1 MSKFRNDFA
10 EVALEINQEPL
21 GMKGLV
27 CALVGT
33 VFMFPGLYI
42 AETQDMDNSL
52 KPGNEIAIQEY
63 ADAIDILE
71 GFDQNAEKYYTPSGL
86 GDILSLEDK
95 QRQRTDQT
103 GIVAEHFET
112 LNHKFGESVIL
123 DQRLNEQQKYDL
135 VHEFEKRV
143 GDFEDLTGLYEPDYA
158 DLDEARAIV
167 IGQKDDHETAQDIIS
182 TTGEVLRADLIFK
195 TAGVGASIALLALL
209 AFAGGRRRLE
219 GWASDRPYKKPPKF
233 RH

>member
-1 MSKFRNDFA
+1 MSQFRKDFA
-10 EVALEINQEPL
+10 EVALEMNQEPL
-21 GMKGLV
+21 GMKGLL

-42 AETQDMDNSL
+42 AETQDLDNSA
-52 KPGNEIAIQEY
+52 KPGNEIAVQEY
-63 ADAIDILE
+63 TDAIEILE
-71 GFDQNAEKYYTPSGL
+71 NFDQNAEKYYTPSGL
-86 GDILSLEDK
+86 GDILSLENK

-103 GIVAEHFET
+103 GIAAEQFET
-112 LNHKFGESVIL
+112 LNSKFGESVIL
-123 DQRLNEQQKYDL
+123 DQRLSEQQKYDL

-143 GDFEDLTGLYEPDYA
+143 GDFEGLTGLYEPDYA
-158 DLDEARAIV
+158 DIDEARAVV
-167 IGQKDDHETAQDIIS
+167 IGKSSDRETAQDVIS

-209 AFAGGRRRLE
+209 GFAGNRRRLE
-219 GWASDRPYKKPPKF
+219 SWASEKPYKKTPKF